1 MPDLATSSSSTSEQ
15 PGQHLG
21 QTSTSKLIDEMEAEH
36 FQSGAMNFQSEA
48 VNPLDLAVVTQCLS
62 EPRLCCESTPGR
74 LPALLNEL
82 YSDAQCRFYEEALCL
97 VLHVL
102 MLEAGYQPSIPVS
115 T

>member
-1 MPDLATSSSSTSEQ
+1 
-15 PGQHLG
+15 
-21 QTSTSKLIDEMEAEH
+21 MEAEN

-74 LPALLNEL
+74 LPALLTEL
-82 YSDAQCRFYEEALCL
+82 YSDSQCRFYEEALCL